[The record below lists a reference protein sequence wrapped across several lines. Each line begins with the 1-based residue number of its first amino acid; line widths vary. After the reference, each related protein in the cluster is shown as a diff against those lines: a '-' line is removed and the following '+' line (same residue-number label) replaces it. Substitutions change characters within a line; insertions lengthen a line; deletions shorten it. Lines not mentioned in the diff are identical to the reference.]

1 MLVIPAKAGIQCR
14 AAFGKVQ
21 VTALPH
27 WREWWTH
34 EAVDVSFLSGELII
48 ALLTLSTLEIVLGVD
63 NLVFISIAVGR
74 LPKMQRP
81 RARRI
86 GLVLACGTRIALLV
100 TLAHLARLDDTHMKL
115 FTAFGKIISVRDLIM
130 IGGGLFLLVKGAME
144 IWDAIF
150 SEPEEVQGETSAASF
165 WWVIAQ
171 IALIDIVFSLDSVI
185 TAVGMVR
192 NIPVMVAA
200 IILAVAVMLF
210 ASNPVGDFIDRN
222 PTIRMLALA
231 FIVVVGLMLIGEGVD
246 IQIPRAYL
254 YFGMGFSA
262 VVESLN
268 LIAWR
273 QRKIR
278 KARRKAAAVD
288 RTPSQ
293 PSQADLIGPPESM

>member
-1 MLVIPAKAGIQCR
+1 VN
-14 AAFGKVQ
+14 FFSV
-21 VTALPH
+21 
-27 WREWWTH
+27 
-34 EAVDVSFLSGELII
+34 ELLI

-74 LPKMQRP
+74 LPKTQRP

-150 SEPEEVQGETSAASF
+150 SEPEEVQGEASAASF

-231 FIVVVGLMLIGEGVD
+231 FIMLVGVMLIGEGIDV
-246 IQIPRAYL
+246 QIPRAYI

-262 VVESLN
+262 VVETLN
-268 LIAWR
+268 LIARR
-273 QRKIR
+273 QRKKR
-278 KARRKAAAVD
+278 KARRRALAGEIV
-288 RTPSQ
+288 PSQ
-293 PSQADLIGPPESM
+293 PSQAELIGPPENM

>member
-1 MLVIPAKAGIQCR
+1 MN
-14 AAFGKVQ
+14 
-21 VTALPH
+21 
-27 WREWWTH
+27 
-34 EAVDVSFLSGELII
+34 FLSAELLI

-74 LPKMQRP
+74 LPKTQRS
-81 RARRI
+81 RGRKL
-86 GLVLACGTRIALLV
+86 GLILACGTRILLLIAL
-100 TLAHLARLDDTHMKL
+100 ANFARLDDQHMKL

-150 SEPEEVQGETSAASF
+150 SEPEEVHGETSAASF
-165 WWVIAQ
+165 VWVIAQ

-200 IILAVAVMLF
+200 IVLAVAVMLF
-210 ASNPVGDFIDRN
+210 ASNPVGEFIDRN
-222 PTIRMLALA
+222 PSIRMLALA
-231 FIVVVGLMLIGEGVD
+231 FIMLVGVMLVGEGVD
-246 IQIPRAYL
+246 VQIPRAYL

-268 LIAWR
+268 LIAKR
-273 QRKIR
+273 QRKKR
-278 KARRKAAAVD
+278 KARRKALLQD
-288 RTPSQ
+288 QLS
-293 PSQADLIGPPESM
+293 GPPDML

>member
-1 MLVIPAKAGIQCR
+1 M
-14 AAFGKVQ
+14 
-21 VTALPH
+21 
-27 WREWWTH
+27 
-34 EAVDVSFLSGELII
+34 SFLSAELLI

-74 LPKMQRP
+74 LPKTQRP

-86 GLVLACGTRIALLV
+86 GLVLACGTRILLLI

-115 FTAFGKIISVRDLIM
+115 FTVGGKIISVRDLIM

-150 SEPEEVQGETSAASF
+150 SEPEQAPGKVDAATF
-165 WWVIAQ
+165 VWVIAQ

-222 PTIRMLALA
+222 PPIRMLALA
-231 FIVVVGLMLIGEGVD
+231 FIMLVGVMLVCEGVD
-246 IQIPRAYL
+246 ITIPRAYI

-262 VVESLN
+262 VVETLN
-268 LIAWR
+268 LIAR
-273 QRKIR
+273 RERKKR
-278 KARRKAAAVD
+278 KARRRALAADAV
-288 RTPSQ
+288 PSQ